1 MEVNPGEH
9 TGEEIGMVTPEN
21 DSLALLNKSH
31 QEIISYFGSHIFMG
45 LIGQSWVWMALA
57 NVNASIS

>member
-9 TGEEIGMVTPEN
+9 TGEKIGLVTPEN
-21 DSLALLNKSH
+21 DSLALLNKKPLGN
-31 QEIISYFGSHIFMG
+31 YLTFGSHIFMG
-45 LIGQSWVWMALA
+45 LIGQSRVWMALA